1 MIARLEPQTYLPSSH
16 SGVAKLDELLRAGD
30 NPEFALVHEDTTI
43 SLPSE
48 ISAILTQIVAAM
60 RAGKAVT
67 VTPQSQTLT
76 TQQAADLL
84 GISRPTVI
92 KKIDSGEIPCTRT
105 SNRRTLLLDDVL
117 EFQRVRRERLYDA
130 IAALETDYEAD
141 TDETTKRRILAEARA
156 ARIARTR
163 SR

>member
-1 MIARLEPQTYLPSSH
+1 MTAPFEPQTYQPSSH
-16 SGVAKLDELLRAGD
+16 SDVTQLDELLHAEQSPG
-30 NPEFALVHEDTTI
+30 FALAHENMAVP
-43 SLPSE
+43 LPEE
-48 ISAILTQIVAAM
+48 IRAVLTQVVGAM

-92 KKIDSGEIPCTRT
+92 KKIDAGEIPCTRT

-117 EFQRVRRERLYDA
+117 KFQRTRRERLYDA
-130 IAALETDYEAD
+130 IAALETDYEDD
-141 TDETTKRRILAEARA
+141 TEEATKHRLLAEARA
-156 ARIARTR
+156 ARVARTR
-163 SR
+163 GR